1 MRQVELVITR
11 LSLKSNSTGRFL
23 SRLLCLISR
32 AGDGVGIELASSGPI
47 LILKSFIALPSVAV
61 ILLAGRPG
69 RRRTGV
75 GVQVGVGSV
84 LAGIGELVGVS
95 SSCSCTGALTGA
107 ASSILSW
114 LSSWP
119 GISSD
124 GGS

>member
-47 LILKSFIALPSVAV
+47 LILKSFFALPSVAV

-84 LAGIGELVGVS
+84 LAGIGELVVS
-95 SSCSCTGALTGA
+95 SSGSCTGALTGA
-107 ASSILSW
+107 ASSVLSR

>member
-11 LSLKSNSTGRFL
+11 LSLKSYSAGKFL
-23 SRLLCLISR
+23 SLLLCLTSR
-32 AGDGVGIELASSGPI
+32 AIDGMGIELALSGPI
-47 LILKSFIALPSVAV
+47 LILLSFIALPSVAV

-75 GVQVGVGSV
+75 GVPVGVGSV
-84 LAGIGELVGVS
+84 LAGVGELAGS
-95 SSCSCTGALTGA
+95 SSCSCTGAGTGA
-107 ASSILSW
+107 ASSILSR
-114 LSSWP
+114 LSSRP

>member
-11 LSLKSNSTGRFL
+11 LSLKSYSAGKFL
-23 SRLLCLISR
+23 SLLLCLTSR
-32 AGDGVGIELASSGPI
+32 AVDGVGIELALSEPI
-47 LILKSFIALPSVAV
+47 LILKSFIALPSAAV

-75 GVQVGVGSV
+75 VVPVGVGSV
-84 LAGIGELVGVS
+84 LAGVGEPAGS
-95 SSCSCTGALTGA
+95 SSGSCAGARTGAS
-107 ASSILSW
+107 SSILSS
-114 LSSWP
+114 LSGRP